1 MDILT
6 RNCRQLFHIQEILL
20 LNYQDIKLQSMQVTQ
35 IPTES
40 HFFANS
46 VGQDHSRVYCR
57 SDNSFIIYINYFYA
71 ELTSV
76 YGD

>member
-20 LNYQDIKLQSMQVTQ
+20 LNYQDIKLQSMQVIQ

-40 HFFANS
+40 HFFAVLGKIIQES
-46 VGQDHSRVYCR
+46 IADLIIASL
-57 SDNSFIIYINYFYA
+57 FILIIFM
-71 ELTSV
+71 LS
-76 YGD
+76 

>member
-20 LNYQDIKLQSMQVTQ
+20 LNYQDIKLQSMQVIQ

-46 VGQDHSRVYCR
+46 VGQNHSRVYCR
-57 SDNSFIIYINYFYA
+57 SDNSSLFILIIFM
-71 ELTSV
+71 LS
-76 YGD
+76 